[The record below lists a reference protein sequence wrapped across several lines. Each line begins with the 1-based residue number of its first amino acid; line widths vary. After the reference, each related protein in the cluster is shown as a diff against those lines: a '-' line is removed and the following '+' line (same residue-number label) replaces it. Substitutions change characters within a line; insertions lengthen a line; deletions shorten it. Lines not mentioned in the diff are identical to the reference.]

1 MLFVRGTQQLFG
13 DRPCVPGNPCPHLR
27 GIPFLPPLLGLF
39 VVLLAQLLYL
49 SFPLFT
55 LLVEHFTHTAY
66 GFLLFKRHPVGIRF
80 LLPHL
85 IGDHAVNDVVGDL
98 LHRCVTIPGKR
109 ILINRVHA
117 VQHIRDPIEL
127 VGLGIHVTGEIA
139 LAEHLRHLRI
149 DRIYRYAVCLVQLH
163 CAHVLFAELVVVI
176 HLSVEKDLLP
186 LQIILDFQQLRAV
199 LCQLRRV
206 VHDFFSHAL
215 CVRHQVGHAYV
226 LLHHSLAQ
234 RLHVGLNVRV
244 LYVAVIP
251 PDGIQPQPL
260 HVPQHYGR
268 LLADTHFAL
277 QVLHSLFQCAVA
289 AGQYCAL
296 PLQIAHL
303 LLNVRC
309 ASQLITEPDQLRH
322 MGRCPVFK
330 VRIYVVDDLATV
342 RSLRIF
348 RAGHGVPVCVVQI
361 QYDLTTI
368 FADEVRQCIKLCL
381 CGHDRQIDAAAFRAD
396 ADIALAH
403 KLHHSAAIIF
413 AAVVKPQRIAN
424 ITVVYSAVAAGAAIM
439 PAGKVQLCA
448 VRGDVPGL
456 VPPVR
461 FTEKLFCGLYMVFF
475 LRLRVRFQ

>member
-1 MLFVRGTQQLFG
+1 MPG
-13 DRPCVPGNPCPHLR
+13 DPCPHLR

-117 VQHIRDPIEL
+117 VQHIRNPIEL

-186 LQIILDFQQLRAV
+186 LQIIPDFQQLRAV

-289 AGQYCAL
+289 AGQRRAL
-296 PLQIAHL
+296 PLQVAHL

-309 ASQLITEPDQLRH
+309 APQLKSGTLYAVHGIQPCFFISAGVLDHPHTGVFQRCLYLCAGVVRDDRCQHFIKTYGSLRFCLEIPGRHIGNVFIQLQHLFRRIRFDLQRGVCPQLFVNRRNRPFCPQCLYNSRRRIVRCNKLISRRRILDLVGQLRKA
-322 MGRCPVFK
+322 F
-330 VRIYVVDDLATV
+330 
-342 RSLRIF
+342 RIF
-348 RAGHGVPVCVVQI
+348 LP
-361 QYDLTTI
+361 
-368 FADEVRQCIKLCL
+368 
-381 CGHDRQIDAAAFRAD
+381 
-396 ADIALAH
+396 
-403 KLHHSAAIIF
+403 
-413 AAVVKPQRIAN
+413 N
-424 ITVVYSAVAAGAAIM
+424 SAVFFFGHFLQ
-439 PAGKVQLCA
+439 PPGVGLDLVNRA
-448 VRGDVPGL
+448 VIL
-456 VPPVR
+456 
-461 FTEKLFCGLYMVFF
+461 
-475 LRLRVRFQ
+475 